1 MNIYA
6 CLSCILSLK
15 MAVIFFSSQLGGG
28 KLLHLQCL
36 ISGFLNRVPDRER
49 TVVQA
54 LVPGWILI
62 GLWSQCM
69 LLIMAIHFVEFCHC
83 SQGIVLKTS
92 PKQIPSSG
100 CMVTTFLCAGY
111 CELLFDWLQMLVRE
125 VWWMS
130 GLQHNG
136 KTLSPGP
143 VAACCMTF
151 GKSVT
156 FRGFLTCKRRLEQV
170 PLTFPQTRT

>member
-6 CLSCILSLK
+6 CHSCILSLK
-15 MAVIFFSSQLGGG
+15 MAVIFFPSQLGGG

-36 ISGFLNRVPDRER
+36 FSGFLNRVPDRER

-111 CELLFDWLQMLVRE
+111 CELLVRLVADACER
-125 VWWMS
+125 
-130 GLQHNG
+130 GL
-136 KTLSPGP
+136 
-143 VAACCMTF
+143 VDEWAAAQWKDPYSRSRCCLLYDF
-151 GKSVT
+151 WQKCYLPWVSY
-156 FRGFLTCKRRLEQV
+156 L
-170 PLTFPQTRT
+170 